1 MGAVDR
7 QRVPGPG
14 GERGWVALRQ
24 AAERRVGER
33 RLKPGQ
39 ISGRDGLVQ
48 GAAIV
53 EVELKPA
60 ITEHGEITWQ
70 RRRATIPL

>member
-14 GERGWVALRQ
+14 RERSWVALRQ
-24 AAERRVGER
+24 AAERRIGER
-33 RLKPGQ
+33 RLKAGQ
-39 ISGRDGLVQ
+39 ISGRDALAQ
-48 GAAIV
+48 GTAIV

-60 ITEHGEITWQ
+60 ITEHREIAWQ
-70 RRRATIPL
+70 CGRATIPL

>member
-7 QRVPGPG
+7 QRVSSPG
-14 GERGWVALRQ
+14 GEYGWVAIRQ

-33 RLKPGQ
+33 RLEASQ
-39 ISGRDGLVQ
+39 ISGRDGLAQ

-60 ITEHGEITWQ
+60 ITEKAAESP
-70 RRRATIPL
+70 APLGRG